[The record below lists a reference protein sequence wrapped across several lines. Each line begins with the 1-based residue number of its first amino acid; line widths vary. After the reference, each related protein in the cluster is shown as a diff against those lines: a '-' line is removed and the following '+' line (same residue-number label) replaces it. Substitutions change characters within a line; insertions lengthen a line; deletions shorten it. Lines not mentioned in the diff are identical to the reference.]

1 MSDDGKDKPSYEDLL
16 SKVMEQERTIFE
28 KDGII
33 GQYQTTIDDLNKGI
47 EEREARI
54 NRLQGIIAD
63 NIPTGKGEPPATT
76 GNSKK
81 SFADMYHEMI
91 TKNVSMKGGQ

>member
-1 MSDDGKDKPSYEDLL
+1 MSDEKENKPSYDDLL
-16 SKVMEQERTIFE
+16 SKVMEQEKALFE

-63 NIPTGKGEPPATT
+63 NIPTGKGEPPAAT

-91 TKNVSMKGGQ
+91 SKNVSMKGGQ